1 MMESGQKER
10 EVLGRA
16 ADAWLERGIGR
27 RGFLAVLAAA
37 GLGGIGTW
45 YGLSRKR
52 PTQVASTLED
62 QLGPRSASLPETSQ
76 HKFLEE
82 MGKRFHGTTLRVVTE
97 NTAPSKATSF
107 LVQKEFEPL
116 TGIKIEWE
124 LLPLEQVLAR
134 TLSVTG
140 QKAGLVDV
148 FYWDQSW
155 VGRFVEE
162 SVTPLEF
169 MGKKG
174 PLAVSCG

>member
-124 LLPLEQVLAR
+124 LLPLEQGVPSA
-134 TLSVTG
+134 SVRE
-140 QKAGLVDV
+140 LVSPFPILFRVPWRDP
-148 FYWDQSW
+148 WGNGIERLCLQ
-155 VGRFVEE
+155 RRI
-162 SVTPLEF
+162 
-169 MGKKG
+169 
-174 PLAVSCG
+174 A